1 MKKKL
6 FLLSALPLLL
16 GSLTGCG
23 GSDSDGVKIG
33 ILTLGFEAVDVAA
46 DGFLDELTKAGI
58 AYSAIKRIPRDS
70 SDRSVQA
77 LDLASQCSFLLGLGT
92 DNSKSLKAAV
102 EGKGKAE
109 STTLFFTAV
118 TDPVAEGLVP
128 SKDNGSGFVCGTTD
142 MNPVAEQ
149 IELIQECIPG
159 VDKVGIFYT
168 ASENNSAIQAN
179 MAIEKLNHLGITPVV
194 QTCMSATDISS
205 NITTLVNTEGLDAIY
220 IPTDNNIAANG
231 TRAVSQ
237 AVENKNILLVCGES
251 GMLKDC
257 GAVTLSIDYENLGRL
272 TGKMAVQVIKGEKK
286 AKDIPVGSLPIEEL
300 EYVMSLNNAK
310 KAGVTIP
317 ESVQNKCKNLD
328 PEETAE

>member
-6 FLLSALPLLL
+6 FLLSALPLLM
-16 GSLTGCG
+16 GSLVGCG
-23 GSDSDGVKIG
+23 SNDGGVKIG
-33 ILTLGFEAVDVAA
+33 LLTLGFEAVDVAA

-58 AYSAIKRIPRDS
+58 AYNAIKRIPRDA
-70 SDRSVQA
+70 SDRGVQA
-77 LDLASQCSFLLGLGT
+77 LDLASQCDYLLGLGT
-92 DNSKSLKAAV
+92 DNSKALKSAV

-109 STTLFFTAV
+109 TTTLFFTAV

-128 SKDNGSGFVCGTTD
+128 SMDNGSGFVCGTTD

-149 IELIQECIPG
+149 IELIQECIPN

-179 MAIEKLNHLGITPVV
+179 MAREKLEAEGITAVV
-194 QTCMSATDISS
+194 QTCMGATDISS
-205 NITTLVNTEGLDAIY
+205 NVTALANTEGLDAIY
-220 IPTDNNIAANG
+220 IPTDNNVAANG
-231 TRAVSQ
+231 TRAVAQ
-237 AVENKNILLVCGES
+237 AVENKNILVVCGEA
-251 GMLKDC
+251 GMLKSC

-286 AKDIPVGSLPIEEL
+286 AKDIPVGSLPIDEL

-310 KAGVTIP
+310 AAGVTIP
-317 ESVQNKCKNLD
+317 QSVQDKCTNLD
-328 PEETAE
+328 PEEPAE

>member
-6 FLLSALPLLL
+6 LLLSLLPLTI
-16 GSLTGCG
+16 GALTGCKKESG
-23 GSDSDGVKIG
+23 GVKIG
-33 ILTLGFEAVDVAA
+33 LLTLGFEAVDIAA
-46 DGFLDELTKAGI
+46 DGFLAELKAAGI
-58 AYSAIKRIPRDS
+58 KYSAIKRIPRDS
-70 SDRSVQA
+70 SNRGTQA
-77 LDLASQCSFLLGLGT
+77 LDLASQCNYLLGLGT
-92 DNSKSLKAAV
+92 DNSKALKAAV

-109 STTLFFTAV
+109 TTTLFFSAV

-128 SKDNGSGFVCGTTD
+128 SMDNGSGFVCGTTD

-168 ASENNSAIQAN
+168 VSENNSAIQAN
-179 MAIEKLNHLGITPVV
+179 MAKEKLEAEGITPVIK
-194 QTCMSATDISS
+194 TCMSATDISS
-205 NITTLVNTEGLDAIY
+205 NIVDLVSTAGLDAIY

-231 TRAVSQ
+231 TRAVAQ
-237 AVENKNILLVCGES
+237 AVANKNILVVCGES
-251 GMLKDC
+251 GMLKSC

-310 KAGVTIP
+310 QAGVTIP
-317 ESVQNKCKNLD
+317 DSVQAKCTNLD
-328 PEETAE
+328 PEE

>member
-6 FLLSALPLLL
+6 FLLSALPLLM
-16 GSLTGCG
+16 GSLVGCG
-23 GSDSDGVKIG
+23 SNDGGVKIG
-33 ILTLGFEAVDVAA
+33 LLTLGFEAVDVAA

-58 AYSAIKRIPRDS
+58 AYNAIKRIPRDA
-70 SDRSVQA
+70 SDRGVQA
-77 LDLASQCSFLLGLGT
+77 LDLASQCDYLLGLGT
-92 DNSKSLKAAV
+92 DNSKALKSAV

-109 STTLFFTAV
+109 TTTLFFTAV

-128 SKDNGSGFVCGTTD
+128 SMDNGSGFVCGTTD

-149 IELIQECIPG
+149 IELIQECIPN

-179 MAIEKLNHLGITPVV
+179 MAREKLEAEGITAVV
-194 QTCMSATDISS
+194 QTCMGATDISS
-205 NITTLVNTEGLDAIY
+205 NITALTNIEGLDAIY
-220 IPTDNNIAANG
+220 IPTDNNVAANG
-231 TRAVSQ
+231 TRAVAQ
-237 AVENKNILLVCGES
+237 AVENKNILVVCGEA
-251 GMLKDC
+251 GMLKSC

-286 AKDIPVGSLPIEEL
+286 AKDIPVGSLPIDEL

-310 KAGVTIP
+310 AAGVTIP
-317 ESVQNKCKNLD
+317 QSVQDKCTNLD
-328 PEETAE
+328 SEEPSE

>member
-6 FLLSALPLLL
+6 FLLTALPLLM

-23 GSDSDGVKIG
+23 EDSSGVKIG

-58 AYSAIKRIPRDS
+58 SYNAIKRIPSDD

-77 LDLASQCSFLLGLGT
+77 LDLASQCSYLLGLGT

-109 STTLFFTAV
+109 TTTLFFTAV

-128 SKDNGSGFVCGTTD
+128 SNDNGSGFVCGTTD

-149 IELIQECIPG
+149 IELIKECIPS

-168 ASENNSAIQAN
+168 ASENNSVIQAN
-179 MAIEKLNHLGITPVV
+179 MAIEVLNTKGIAPVV
-194 QTCMSATDISS
+194 KTCMGPTDISS
-205 NITTLVNTEGLDAIY
+205 NIIELAGTEGLDAIY
-220 IPTDNNIAANG
+220 IPTDNNIAKNG
-231 TRAVSQ
+231 TVAVSQ
-237 AVENKNILLVCGES
+237 AVEGKNILVVCGEE

-257 GAVTLSIDYENLGRL
+257 GAITLSINYENLGRL

-286 AKDIPVGSLPIEEL
+286 AKDIPVGSLPLEEL
-300 EYVMSLNNAK
+300 EYVMSLNNAS

-317 ESVQNKCKNLD
+317 ESVQNKCRNID
-328 PEETAE
+328 PKEDAE